1 MVENTGG
8 ANTNMTT
15 IKTSVSSEFGR
26 MWQTVND
33 NEPLFGF
40 TLICYFLKIN
50 GKDTFSSNWE
60 NCCPSLSK
68 VKVINI
74 VGALGEKIKRTQPSV
89 GFQEAWA
96 PGK

>member
-1 MVENTGG
+1 M
-8 ANTNMTT
+8 
-15 IKTSVSSEFGR
+15 
-26 MWQTVND
+26 ND

-40 TLICYFLKIN
+40 TTICYFLKIN
-50 GKDTFSSNWE
+50 VKDTFSSNWE

-96 PGK
+96 PGKELIGDPALIGEQHSQDH